1 MNKYEKEVMKYSLE
15 REKEVISEL
24 KEIYRGALDEIG
36 DKIRA
41 MMSDELT
48 RSKIYRIEYQRALK
62 GQISAILDVLNSNQ
76 YDSIQ
81 EYLKSCYEDGFIGT
95 LYSLNGYGLPLIFP
109 IEQEQVVNALMTDSK
124 ISEGMYKKLGH
135 NVSELKKSISQEI
148 SRGLSTSMSYFDIA
162 RNLQSRSNAT
172 INQSMNIVQTEGH
185 RIQSVAALASGKK
198 AAAKGASLIKT
209 WDSTLDKKTRPSHR
223 KLDGQVRELDE
234 DFEVDGMKADSPG
247 HFGKPSEDCR
257 CRCIV
262 LIKPRWN
269 VDGRFTKR
277 DNETKELLEFK
288 NVKNYDEFKKKY
300 WDLVD
305 NSAGINYNNIRG
317 EEVALE
323 NQRYGRNKK
332 TLVNKTYIE
341 SGEYKRKFD
350 NATDDPLVNKALYDC
365 AKTALK
371 HRSGT
376 VYEDMYWIDST
387 SGKIV
392 TDEITGKFERRVKYS
407 SKTKNIVS
415 AYEKGKLI
423 AIHTHPS
430 SMPPS
435 AGDFNAC
442 YRHGYKCGF
451 IACHDGKIFCYTAT
465 EEINVKLYN
474 LYIENYVKKHIS
486 EFEAQILALND
497 LKRNCNIDFWEVN

>member
-1 MNKYEKEVMKYSLE
+1 MNKYEKEIMKYSLE

-24 KEIYRGALDEIG
+24 KEIYRRALDEIG

-48 RSKIYRIEYQRALK
+48 QSKIYRIEYQRALK

-162 RNLQSRSNAT
+162 RNLQSRSNVT

-257 CRCIV
+257 CRCAV
-262 LIKPRWN
+262 LIKPRWV
-269 VDGRFTKR
+269 VDGGFTKR

-300 WDLVD
+300 WGLVD
-305 NSAGINYNNIRG
+305 KSGGSGIIKSEIEKGNIKLEINHEKQAKHIKGEPEYKEGKSYLTISEKEAQEIINQKSGAGIVVLDKNGKWKNKELINCDSQIGIDVDSNTG
-317 EEVALE
+317 EETSTDKGTIHYSKAGTHLVP
-323 NQRYGRNKK
+323 RN
-332 TLVNKTYIE
+332 E
-341 SGEYKRKFD
+341 E
-350 NATDDPLVNKALYDC
+350 
-365 AKTALK
+365 K
-371 HRSGT
+371 H
-376 VYEDMYWIDST
+376 D
-387 SGKIV
+387 
-392 TDEITGKFERRVKYS
+392 
-407 SKTKNIVS
+407 
-415 AYEKGKLI
+415 
-423 AIHTHPS
+423 
-430 SMPPS
+430 
-435 AGDFNAC
+435 
-442 YRHGYKCGF
+442 
-451 IACHDGKIFCYTAT
+451 
-465 EEINVKLYN
+465 
-474 LYIENYVKKHIS
+474 
-486 EFEAQILALND
+486 
-497 LKRNCNIDFWEVN
+497 

>member
-1 MNKYEKEVMKYSLE
+1 MNKYEKEIMKYSLE

-24 KEIYRGALDEIG
+24 KEIYRRALDEIG

-48 RSKIYRIEYQRALK
+48 QSKIYRIEYQRALK

-162 RNLQSRSNAT
+162 RNLQSRSNVT

-209 WDSTLDKKTRPSHR
+209 WDSTLEKKTRPSHR

-257 CRCIV
+257 CRCAV
-262 LIKPRWN
+262 LIKPRWV
-269 VDGRFTKR
+269 VDGGFTKR

-300 WDLVD
+300 WGLVD
-305 NSAGINYNNIRG
+305 KSGGSGIIKSEIEKGNIKLEINHEKQAKHIKGEPEYKEGKSYLTISEKEAQEIINQKSGAGIVVLDKNGKWKNKELINCDSQIGIDVDSNTG
-317 EEVALE
+317 EE
-323 NQRYGRNKK
+323 
-332 TLVNKTYIE
+332 T
-341 SGEYKRKFD
+341 S
-350 NATDDPLVNKALYDC
+350 TDK
-365 AKTALK
+365 
-371 HRSGT
+371 GT
-376 VYEDMYWIDST
+376 IHY
-387 SGKIV
+387 
-392 TDEITGKFERRVKYS
+392 
-407 SKTKNIVS
+407 SKTGTHLVPRKE
-415 AYEKGKLI
+415 EK
-423 AIHTHPS
+423 
-430 SMPPS
+430 
-435 AGDFNAC
+435 
-442 YRHGYKCGF
+442 
-451 IACHDGKIFCYTAT
+451 HD
-465 EEINVKLYN
+465 
-474 LYIENYVKKHIS
+474 
-486 EFEAQILALND
+486 
-497 LKRNCNIDFWEVN
+497 

>member
-1 MNKYEKEVMKYSLE
+1 MNKYEKEIMKYSLE

-24 KEIYRGALDEIG
+24 KEIYRRALDEIG

-48 RSKIYRIEYQRALK
+48 QSKIYRIEYQRALK

-162 RNLQSRSNAT
+162 RNLQSRSNVT

-223 KLDGQVRELDE
+223 KLDGQVREVDE

-257 CRCIV
+257 CRCAV
-262 LIKPRWN
+262 LLKPRWV
-269 VDGRFTKR
+269 VDGGFTKR

-300 WDLVD
+300 WGLVD
-305 NSAGINYNNIRG
+305 KSGGSGIIKSEIEKGNIKLEINHEKQAKHIKGEPEYKEGKSYLTISEKEAQEIINQKSGAGIVVLDKNGKWKNKELINCDSQIGIDVDSNTG
-317 EEVALE
+317 EE
-323 NQRYGRNKK
+323 
-332 TLVNKTYIE
+332 T
-341 SGEYKRKFD
+341 S
-350 NATDDPLVNKALYDC
+350 TDK
-365 AKTALK
+365 
-371 HRSGT
+371 GT
-376 VYEDMYWIDST
+376 IHY
-387 SGKIV
+387 
-392 TDEITGKFERRVKYS
+392 
-407 SKTKNIVS
+407 SKTGTHLVPRKE
-415 AYEKGKLI
+415 EK
-423 AIHTHPS
+423 
-430 SMPPS
+430 
-435 AGDFNAC
+435 
-442 YRHGYKCGF
+442 
-451 IACHDGKIFCYTAT
+451 HD
-465 EEINVKLYN
+465 
-474 LYIENYVKKHIS
+474 
-486 EFEAQILALND
+486 
-497 LKRNCNIDFWEVN
+497 

>member
-1 MNKYEKEVMKYSLE
+1 MNKYEKEVMKYFLE

-24 KEIYRGALDEIG
+24 KEIYRRALDEIG

-48 RSKIYRIEYQRALK
+48 QSKIYRIEYQRALK

-81 EYLKSCYEDGFIGT
+81 EYLKSCYVDGFIGT

-162 RNLQSRSNAT
+162 RNLQSRSNVT

-262 LIKPRWN
+262 LIKPRWD
-269 VDGRFTKR
+269 VDGGFTKR

-305 NSAGINYNNIRG
+305 KSGGSGIIRAEIKKGNIKLEINHEKQARHIKGEPEYKDGKSYLTISEKEAQEIINQKSGTGIVVLDKNGKWKNKELINCDSQIGIDVDSNTG
-317 EEVALE
+317 EE
-323 NQRYGRNKK
+323 
-332 TLVNKTYIE
+332 T
-341 SGEYKRKFD
+341 S
-350 NATDDPLVNKALYDC
+350 TDK
-365 AKTALK
+365 
-371 HRSGT
+371 GT
-376 VYEDMYWIDST
+376 IHY
-387 SGKIV
+387 
-392 TDEITGKFERRVKYS
+392 
-407 SKTKNIVS
+407 SKTGTHLVPRKE
-415 AYEKGKLI
+415 EK
-423 AIHTHPS
+423 
-430 SMPPS
+430 
-435 AGDFNAC
+435 
-442 YRHGYKCGF
+442 
-451 IACHDGKIFCYTAT
+451 HD
-465 EEINVKLYN
+465 
-474 LYIENYVKKHIS
+474 
-486 EFEAQILALND
+486 
-497 LKRNCNIDFWEVN
+497 

>member
-1 MNKYEKEVMKYSLE
+1 MNKYEKEIMKYFLE

-24 KEIYRGALDEIG
+24 KEIYRRALDEIG

-48 RSKIYRIEYQRALK
+48 QSKIYRIEYQRALK

-162 RNLQSRSNAT
+162 RNLQSRSNVT

-257 CRCIV
+257 CRCAV
-262 LIKPRWN
+262 LIKPRWV
-269 VDGRFTKR
+269 VDGGFTKR

-300 WDLVD
+300 WGLVD
-305 NSAGINYNNIRG
+305 KSGGSGIIKSEIEKGNIKLEINHEKQAKHIKGEPEYKEGKSYLTISEKEAQEIINQKSGAGIVVLDKNGKWKNKELINCDSQIGIDVDSNTG
-317 EEVALE
+317 EE
-323 NQRYGRNKK
+323 
-332 TLVNKTYIE
+332 T
-341 SGEYKRKFD
+341 S
-350 NATDDPLVNKALYDC
+350 TDK
-365 AKTALK
+365 
-371 HRSGT
+371 GT
-376 VYEDMYWIDST
+376 IHY
-387 SGKIV
+387 
-392 TDEITGKFERRVKYS
+392 
-407 SKTKNIVS
+407 SKTGTHLVPRKE
-415 AYEKGKLI
+415 EK
-423 AIHTHPS
+423 
-430 SMPPS
+430 
-435 AGDFNAC
+435 
-442 YRHGYKCGF
+442 
-451 IACHDGKIFCYTAT
+451 HD
-465 EEINVKLYN
+465 
-474 LYIENYVKKHIS
+474 
-486 EFEAQILALND
+486 
-497 LKRNCNIDFWEVN
+497 

>member
-24 KEIYRGALDEIG
+24 KEIYRRALDEIG

-48 RSKIYRIEYQRALK
+48 QSKIYRIEYQRALK

-109 IEQEQVVNALMTDSK
+109 IEQEQVVNALTTDSK

-262 LIKPRWN
+262 LIKPRRN
-269 VDGRFTKR
+269 VDGGFTKR

-305 NSAGINYNNIRG
+305 KSGGSGIIKSEIEKGNIKLEINHEKQAKHIKGEPEYKECKSYLTISEKEAQEIINQKSGTGIVVLDKNGKWKNKELINCDSQIGIDVDSNTG
-317 EEVALE
+317 EE
-323 NQRYGRNKK
+323 
-332 TLVNKTYIE
+332 T
-341 SGEYKRKFD
+341 S
-350 NATDDPLVNKALYDC
+350 TDK
-365 AKTALK
+365 
-371 HRSGT
+371 GT
-376 VYEDMYWIDST
+376 IHY
-387 SGKIV
+387 
-392 TDEITGKFERRVKYS
+392 
-407 SKTKNIVS
+407 SKTGTHLVPRKE
-415 AYEKGKLI
+415 EK
-423 AIHTHPS
+423 
-430 SMPPS
+430 
-435 AGDFNAC
+435 
-442 YRHGYKCGF
+442 
-451 IACHDGKIFCYTAT
+451 HD
-465 EEINVKLYN
+465 
-474 LYIENYVKKHIS
+474 
-486 EFEAQILALND
+486 
-497 LKRNCNIDFWEVN
+497 

>member
-1 MNKYEKEVMKYSLE
+1 MNKYEKEIMKYTLE

-24 KEIYRGALDEIG
+24 KEIYRRALDEIG

-48 RSKIYRIEYQRALK
+48 QSKIYRIEYQRALK

-162 RNLQSRSNAT
+162 RNLQSRSNVT

-257 CRCIV
+257 CRCAV
-262 LIKPRWN
+262 LIKPRWV
-269 VDGRFTKR
+269 VDGGFTKR

-300 WDLVD
+300 WGLVD
-305 NSAGINYNNIRG
+305 KSGGSGIIKSEIEKGNIKLEINHEKQAKHIKGEPEYKEGKSYLTISEKEAQEIINQKSGAGIVVLDKNGKWKNKELINCDSQIGIDVDSNTG
-317 EEVALE
+317 EE
-323 NQRYGRNKK
+323 
-332 TLVNKTYIE
+332 T
-341 SGEYKRKFD
+341 S
-350 NATDDPLVNKALYDC
+350 TDK
-365 AKTALK
+365 
-371 HRSGT
+371 GT
-376 VYEDMYWIDST
+376 IHY
-387 SGKIV
+387 
-392 TDEITGKFERRVKYS
+392 
-407 SKTKNIVS
+407 SKTGTHLVPRKE
-415 AYEKGKLI
+415 EK
-423 AIHTHPS
+423 
-430 SMPPS
+430 
-435 AGDFNAC
+435 
-442 YRHGYKCGF
+442 
-451 IACHDGKIFCYTAT
+451 HD
-465 EEINVKLYN
+465 
-474 LYIENYVKKHIS
+474 
-486 EFEAQILALND
+486 
-497 LKRNCNIDFWEVN
+497 

>member
-1 MNKYEKEVMKYSLE
+1 MNRYEKEVMKYSLE

-24 KEIYRGALDEIG
+24 KEIYRRALDEIG

-48 RSKIYRIEYQRALK
+48 QSKIYRIEYQRALK

-162 RNLQSRSNAT
+162 RNLQSRSNVT

-257 CRCIV
+257 CRCAV
-262 LIKPRWN
+262 LIKPRWV
-269 VDGRFTKR
+269 VDGGFTKR

-300 WDLVD
+300 WGLVD
-305 NSAGINYNNIRG
+305 KSGGSGIIKSEIEKGNIKLEINHEKQAKHIKGEPEYKEGKSYLTISEKEAQEIINQKSGAGIVVLDKNGKWKNKELINCDSQIGIDVDSNTG
-317 EEVALE
+317 EE
-323 NQRYGRNKK
+323 
-332 TLVNKTYIE
+332 T
-341 SGEYKRKFD
+341 S
-350 NATDDPLVNKALYDC
+350 TDK
-365 AKTALK
+365 
-371 HRSGT
+371 GT
-376 VYEDMYWIDST
+376 IHY
-387 SGKIV
+387 
-392 TDEITGKFERRVKYS
+392 
-407 SKTKNIVS
+407 SKTGTHLVPRKE
-415 AYEKGKLI
+415 EK
-423 AIHTHPS
+423 
-430 SMPPS
+430 
-435 AGDFNAC
+435 
-442 YRHGYKCGF
+442 
-451 IACHDGKIFCYTAT
+451 HD
-465 EEINVKLYN
+465 
-474 LYIENYVKKHIS
+474 
-486 EFEAQILALND
+486 
-497 LKRNCNIDFWEVN
+497 

>member
-24 KEIYRGALDEIG
+24 KEIYRRALDEIG

-48 RSKIYRIEYQRALK
+48 QSKIYRIEYQRALK

-124 ISEGMYKKLGH
+124 ISEGMYKRLGH

-269 VDGRFTKR
+269 VDGGFTKR

-305 NSAGINYNNIRG
+305 KSGGSGIIKADNKLIISTQFFAEKDIANQESNSLKRALRNYQKRIDEHKLKISNPEKYVDDWENYN
-317 EEVALE
+317 
-323 NQRYGRNKK
+323 
-332 TLVNKTYIE
+332 
-341 SGEYKRKFD
+341 
-350 NATDDPLVNKALYDC
+350 
-365 AKTALK
+365 
-371 HRSGT
+371 
-376 VYEDMYWIDST
+376 
-387 SGKIV
+387 
-392 TDEITGKFERRVKYS
+392 ERRKQ
-407 SKTKNIVS
+407 
-415 AYEKGKLI
+415 GLI
-423 AIHTHPS
+423 KHWQ
-430 SMPPS
+430 
-435 AGDFNAC
+435 
-442 YRHGYKCGF
+442 K
-451 IACHDGKIFCYTAT
+451 
-465 EEINVKLYN
+465 EINNFEKSIQNRVDEL
-474 LYIENYVKKHIS
+474 KKRGDYD
-486 EFEAQILALND
+486 E
-497 LKRNCNIDFWEVN
+497 

>member
-1 MNKYEKEVMKYSLE
+1 MSLPNQ
-15 REKEVISEL
+15 
-24 KEIYRGALDEIG
+24 
-36 DKIRA
+36 
-41 MMSDELT
+41 
-48 RSKIYRIEYQRALK
+48 KIYRIEYQRALK

-162 RNLQSRSNAT
+162 RNLQSRSNVT

-257 CRCIV
+257 CRCAV
-262 LIKPRWN
+262 LIKPRWV
-269 VDGRFTKR
+269 VDGGFTKR

-300 WDLVD
+300 WGLVD
-305 NSAGINYNNIRG
+305 KSGGSGIIKSEIEKGNIKLEINHEKQAKHIKGEPEYKEGKSYLTISEKEAQEIINQKSGAGIVVLDKNGKWKNKELINCDSQIGIDVDSNTG
-317 EEVALE
+317 EE
-323 NQRYGRNKK
+323 
-332 TLVNKTYIE
+332 T
-341 SGEYKRKFD
+341 S
-350 NATDDPLVNKALYDC
+350 TDK
-365 AKTALK
+365 
-371 HRSGT
+371 GT
-376 VYEDMYWIDST
+376 IHY
-387 SGKIV
+387 
-392 TDEITGKFERRVKYS
+392 
-407 SKTKNIVS
+407 SKTGTHLVPRKE
-415 AYEKGKLI
+415 EK
-423 AIHTHPS
+423 
-430 SMPPS
+430 
-435 AGDFNAC
+435 
-442 YRHGYKCGF
+442 
-451 IACHDGKIFCYTAT
+451 HD
-465 EEINVKLYN
+465 
-474 LYIENYVKKHIS
+474 
-486 EFEAQILALND
+486 
-497 LKRNCNIDFWEVN
+497 

>member
-1 MNKYEKEVMKYSLE
+1 MNKYEKEIMKYSLE

-24 KEIYRGALDEIG
+24 KEIYRRALDEIG

-48 RSKIYRIEYQRALK
+48 QSKIYRIEYQRALK

-162 RNLQSRSNAT
+162 RNLQSRSNVT

-257 CRCIV
+257 CRCAV
-262 LIKPRWN
+262 LIKPRWV
-269 VDGRFTKR
+269 VDGGFTKR

-300 WDLVD
+300 WGLVD
-305 NSAGINYNNIRG
+305 KSGGSGIIKSEIEKGNIKLEINHEKQAKHIKGEPEYKEGKSYLTISEKEAEEIINQKSGAGIVVLDKNGKWKNKELINCDSQIGIDVDSNTG
-317 EEVALE
+317 EE
-323 NQRYGRNKK
+323 
-332 TLVNKTYIE
+332 T
-341 SGEYKRKFD
+341 S
-350 NATDDPLVNKALYDC
+350 TDK
-365 AKTALK
+365 
-371 HRSGT
+371 GT
-376 VYEDMYWIDST
+376 IHY
-387 SGKIV
+387 
-392 TDEITGKFERRVKYS
+392 
-407 SKTKNIVS
+407 SKTGTHLVPRKE
-415 AYEKGKLI
+415 EK
-423 AIHTHPS
+423 
-430 SMPPS
+430 
-435 AGDFNAC
+435 
-442 YRHGYKCGF
+442 
-451 IACHDGKIFCYTAT
+451 HD
-465 EEINVKLYN
+465 
-474 LYIENYVKKHIS
+474 
-486 EFEAQILALND
+486 
-497 LKRNCNIDFWEVN
+497 

>member
-1 MNKYEKEVMKYSLE
+1 MNKYEKEVMKYSLK

-24 KEIYRGALDEIG
+24 KKIYSKSLDEIG
-36 DKIRA
+36 ERIRVL
-41 MMSDELT
+41 MSDELT
-48 RSKIYRIEYQRALK
+48 QSKIYRIEYQRALK

-148 SRGLSTSMSYFDIA
+148 SRGLSTSMSYSDIA
-162 RNLQSRSNAT
+162 RNLQNRSNVT

-269 VDGRFTKR
+269 VDGGFTKR

-332 TLVNKTYIE
+332 
-341 SGEYKRKFD
+341 
-350 NATDDPLVNKALYDC
+350 PL
-365 AKTALK
+365 
-371 HRSGT
+371 
-376 VYEDMYWIDST
+376 
-387 SGKIV
+387 
-392 TDEITGKFERRVKYS
+392 
-407 SKTKNIVS
+407 
-415 AYEKGKLI
+415 
-423 AIHTHPS
+423 
-430 SMPPS
+430 
-435 AGDFNAC
+435 
-442 YRHGYKCGF
+442 
-451 IACHDGKIFCYTAT
+451 
-465 EEINVKLYN
+465 
-474 LYIENYVKKHIS
+474 
-486 EFEAQILALND
+486 
-497 LKRNCNIDFWEVN
+497 

>member
-1 MNKYEKEVMKYSLE
+1 MNKYEKEIMKYSLE
-15 REKEVISEL
+15 WEKEVISEL
-24 KEIYRGALDEIG
+24 KEIYRRALDEIG

-48 RSKIYRIEYQRALK
+48 QSKIYRIEYQRALK

-162 RNLQSRSNAT
+162 RNLQSRSNVT

-257 CRCIV
+257 CRCAV
-262 LIKPRWN
+262 LIKPRWV
-269 VDGRFTKR
+269 VDGGFTKR

-300 WDLVD
+300 WGLVD
-305 NSAGINYNNIRG
+305 KSGGSGIIKSEIEKGNIKLEINHEKQAKHIKGEPEYKEGKSYLTISEKEAQEIINQKSGAGIVVLDKNGKWKNKELINCDSQIGIDVDSNTG
-317 EEVALE
+317 EE
-323 NQRYGRNKK
+323 
-332 TLVNKTYIE
+332 T
-341 SGEYKRKFD
+341 S
-350 NATDDPLVNKALYDC
+350 TDK
-365 AKTALK
+365 
-371 HRSGT
+371 GT
-376 VYEDMYWIDST
+376 IHY
-387 SGKIV
+387 
-392 TDEITGKFERRVKYS
+392 
-407 SKTKNIVS
+407 SKTGTHLVPRKE
-415 AYEKGKLI
+415 EK
-423 AIHTHPS
+423 
-430 SMPPS
+430 
-435 AGDFNAC
+435 
-442 YRHGYKCGF
+442 
-451 IACHDGKIFCYTAT
+451 HD
-465 EEINVKLYN
+465 
-474 LYIENYVKKHIS
+474 
-486 EFEAQILALND
+486 
-497 LKRNCNIDFWEVN
+497 

>member
-1 MNKYEKEVMKYSLE
+1 MNKYEKENMKYSLE

-24 KEIYRGALDEIG
+24 KEIYRRALDEIG

-48 RSKIYRIEYQRALK
+48 QSKIYRIEYQRALK

-162 RNLQSRSNAT
+162 RNLQSRSNVT

-257 CRCIV
+257 CRCAV
-262 LIKPRWN
+262 LIKPRWV
-269 VDGRFTKR
+269 VDGGFTKR

-300 WDLVD
+300 WGLVD
-305 NSAGINYNNIRG
+305 KSGGSGIIKSEIEKGNIKLEINHEKQAKHIKGEPEYKEGKSYLTISEKEAQEIINQKSGAGIVVLDKNGKWKNKELINCDSQIGIDVDSNTG
-317 EEVALE
+317 EE
-323 NQRYGRNKK
+323 
-332 TLVNKTYIE
+332 T
-341 SGEYKRKFD
+341 S
-350 NATDDPLVNKALYDC
+350 TDK
-365 AKTALK
+365 
-371 HRSGT
+371 GT
-376 VYEDMYWIDST
+376 IHY
-387 SGKIV
+387 
-392 TDEITGKFERRVKYS
+392 
-407 SKTKNIVS
+407 SKTGTHLVPRKE
-415 AYEKGKLI
+415 EK
-423 AIHTHPS
+423 
-430 SMPPS
+430 
-435 AGDFNAC
+435 
-442 YRHGYKCGF
+442 
-451 IACHDGKIFCYTAT
+451 HD
-465 EEINVKLYN
+465 
-474 LYIENYVKKHIS
+474 
-486 EFEAQILALND
+486 
-497 LKRNCNIDFWEVN
+497 

>member
-1 MNKYEKEVMKYSLE
+1 MNKYEKEIMKYSLE

-24 KEIYRGALDEIG
+24 KEIYRRALDEIG

-48 RSKIYRIEYQRALK
+48 QSKIYRIEYQRALK

-162 RNLQSRSNAT
+162 RNLQSRSNVT

-223 KLDGQVRELDE
+223 KLDE

-257 CRCIV
+257 CRCAV
-262 LIKPRWN
+262 LIKPRWV
-269 VDGRFTKR
+269 VDGGFTKR

-300 WDLVD
+300 WGLVD
-305 NSAGINYNNIRG
+305 KSGGSGIIKSEIEKGNIKLEINHEKQAKHIKGEPEYKEGKSYLTISEKEAQEIINQKSGAGIVVLDKNGKWKNKELINCDSQIGIDVDSNTG
-317 EEVALE
+317 EE
-323 NQRYGRNKK
+323 
-332 TLVNKTYIE
+332 T
-341 SGEYKRKFD
+341 S
-350 NATDDPLVNKALYDC
+350 TDK
-365 AKTALK
+365 
-371 HRSGT
+371 GT
-376 VYEDMYWIDST
+376 IHY
-387 SGKIV
+387 
-392 TDEITGKFERRVKYS
+392 
-407 SKTKNIVS
+407 SKTGTHLVPRKE
-415 AYEKGKLI
+415 EK
-423 AIHTHPS
+423 
-430 SMPPS
+430 
-435 AGDFNAC
+435 
-442 YRHGYKCGF
+442 
-451 IACHDGKIFCYTAT
+451 HD
-465 EEINVKLYN
+465 
-474 LYIENYVKKHIS
+474 
-486 EFEAQILALND
+486 
-497 LKRNCNIDFWEVN
+497 

>member
-1 MNKYEKEVMKYSLE
+1 MNKYEKEIMKYSLE

-24 KEIYRGALDEIG
+24 KEIYRRALDEIG

-48 RSKIYRIEYQRALK
+48 QSKIYRIEYQRALK

-162 RNLQSRSNAT
+162 RNLQSRSNVT

-257 CRCIV
+257 CRCAV
-262 LIKPRWN
+262 LIKPRWV
-269 VDGRFTKR
+269 VDGGFTKR

-288 NVKNYDEFKKKY
+288 NVKNYDEFKKKN
-300 WDLVD
+300 WGLVD
-305 NSAGINYNNIRG
+305 KSGGSGIIKSEIEKGNIKLEINHEKQAKHIKGEPEYKEGKSYLTISEKEAQEIINQKSGAGIVVLDKNGKWKNKELINCDSQIGIDVDSNTG
-317 EEVALE
+317 EE
-323 NQRYGRNKK
+323 
-332 TLVNKTYIE
+332 T
-341 SGEYKRKFD
+341 S
-350 NATDDPLVNKALYDC
+350 TDK
-365 AKTALK
+365 
-371 HRSGT
+371 GT
-376 VYEDMYWIDST
+376 IHY
-387 SGKIV
+387 
-392 TDEITGKFERRVKYS
+392 
-407 SKTKNIVS
+407 SKTGTHLVPRKE
-415 AYEKGKLI
+415 EK
-423 AIHTHPS
+423 
-430 SMPPS
+430 
-435 AGDFNAC
+435 
-442 YRHGYKCGF
+442 
-451 IACHDGKIFCYTAT
+451 HD
-465 EEINVKLYN
+465 
-474 LYIENYVKKHIS
+474 
-486 EFEAQILALND
+486 
-497 LKRNCNIDFWEVN
+497 

>member
-1 MNKYEKEVMKYSLE
+1 MNKYEKEIMKYSLE

-24 KEIYRGALDEIG
+24 KEIYRRALDEIG

-48 RSKIYRIEYQRALK
+48 QSKIYRIEYQRALK

-162 RNLQSRSNAT
+162 RNLQSRSNVT

-257 CRCIV
+257 CRCAV
-262 LIKPRWN
+262 LIKPRWV
-269 VDGRFTKR
+269 VDGGFTKR

-300 WDLVD
+300 WGLVD
-305 NSAGINYNNIRG
+305 KSGGSGIIKSEIEKGNIKLEINHEKQAKHIKGEPEYKEGKSYLTISEKEAQEIINQKSGAGIVVLDKNG
-317 EEVALE
+317 KWK
-323 NQRYGRNKK
+323 NKE
-332 TLVNKTYIE
+332 LINCDSQIGIDVDSN
-341 SGEYKRKFD
+341 SGED
-350 NATDDPLVNKALYDC
+350 TSTDK
-365 AKTALK
+365 
-371 HRSGT
+371 GT
-376 VYEDMYWIDST
+376 IHY
-387 SGKIV
+387 
-392 TDEITGKFERRVKYS
+392 
-407 SKTKNIVS
+407 SKTGTHLVPRKE
-415 AYEKGKLI
+415 EK
-423 AIHTHPS
+423 
-430 SMPPS
+430 
-435 AGDFNAC
+435 
-442 YRHGYKCGF
+442 
-451 IACHDGKIFCYTAT
+451 HD
-465 EEINVKLYN
+465 
-474 LYIENYVKKHIS
+474 
-486 EFEAQILALND
+486 
-497 LKRNCNIDFWEVN
+497 

>member
-1 MNKYEKEVMKYSLE
+1 MNKYEKEIMKYSLE

-24 KEIYRGALDEIG
+24 KEIYRRALDEIG

-48 RSKIYRIEYQRALK
+48 QSKIYRIEYQRALK

-162 RNLQSRSNAT
+162 RNLQSRSNVT

-257 CRCIV
+257 CRCAV
-262 LIKPRWN
+262 LIKPRWV
-269 VDGRFTKR
+269 VDGGFTKR

-300 WDLVD
+300 WGLVD
-305 NSAGINYNNIRG
+305 KSGGSGIIKSEIEKGNIKTEINHEKQAKHLKGEPEYKEGKSYLTISEKEAQEIINQKSGAGIVVLDKNGKWKNKELINCDSQIGIDVDSNTG
-317 EEVALE
+317 EE
-323 NQRYGRNKK
+323 
-332 TLVNKTYIE
+332 T
-341 SGEYKRKFD
+341 S
-350 NATDDPLVNKALYDC
+350 TDK
-365 AKTALK
+365 
-371 HRSGT
+371 GT
-376 VYEDMYWIDST
+376 IHY
-387 SGKIV
+387 
-392 TDEITGKFERRVKYS
+392 
-407 SKTKNIVS
+407 SKTGTHLVPRKE
-415 AYEKGKLI
+415 EK
-423 AIHTHPS
+423 
-430 SMPPS
+430 
-435 AGDFNAC
+435 
-442 YRHGYKCGF
+442 
-451 IACHDGKIFCYTAT
+451 HD
-465 EEINVKLYN
+465 
-474 LYIENYVKKHIS
+474 
-486 EFEAQILALND
+486 
-497 LKRNCNIDFWEVN
+497 

>member
-24 KEIYRGALDEIG
+24 KEIYRRALDEIG

-48 RSKIYRIEYQRALK
+48 QSKIYRIEYQRALK

-124 ISEGMYKKLGH
+124 ITEGMYKRLGH

-162 RNLQSRSNAT
+162 RNLQSRSNVT

-269 VDGRFTKR
+269 VDGGFTKR

-305 NSAGINYNNIRG
+305 KSGGSGIIKADNKLIISTQFFAEKDIANQESNSLKRALRNYQKRIDEHKLKISNPEKYVDDWENYN
-317 EEVALE
+317 
-323 NQRYGRNKK
+323 
-332 TLVNKTYIE
+332 
-341 SGEYKRKFD
+341 
-350 NATDDPLVNKALYDC
+350 
-365 AKTALK
+365 
-371 HRSGT
+371 
-376 VYEDMYWIDST
+376 
-387 SGKIV
+387 
-392 TDEITGKFERRVKYS
+392 ERRKQ
-407 SKTKNIVS
+407 
-415 AYEKGKLI
+415 GLI
-423 AIHTHPS
+423 KHWQ
-430 SMPPS
+430 
-435 AGDFNAC
+435 
-442 YRHGYKCGF
+442 K
-451 IACHDGKIFCYTAT
+451 
-465 EEINVKLYN
+465 EINNFEKSIQNRVDEL
-474 LYIENYVKKHIS
+474 KKRGDYD
-486 EFEAQILALND
+486 E
-497 LKRNCNIDFWEVN
+497 

>member
-305 NSAGINYNNIRG
+305 KSGGSGIIKADNKLIISTQFFAEKDIANQESNSLKRALRNYQKRIDEHKLKISNPEKYVDDWENYN
-317 EEVALE
+317 
-323 NQRYGRNKK
+323 
-332 TLVNKTYIE
+332 
-341 SGEYKRKFD
+341 
-350 NATDDPLVNKALYDC
+350 
-365 AKTALK
+365 
-371 HRSGT
+371 
-376 VYEDMYWIDST
+376 
-387 SGKIV
+387 
-392 TDEITGKFERRVKYS
+392 ERRKQ
-407 SKTKNIVS
+407 
-415 AYEKGKLI
+415 GLI
-423 AIHTHPS
+423 KHWQ
-430 SMPPS
+430 
-435 AGDFNAC
+435 
-442 YRHGYKCGF
+442 K
-451 IACHDGKIFCYTAT
+451 
-465 EEINVKLYN
+465 EINNFEKSIQNRVDEL
-474 LYIENYVKKHIS
+474 KKRG
-486 EFEAQILALND
+486 D
-497 LKRNCNIDFWEVN
+497 YD

>member
-1 MNKYEKEVMKYSLE
+1 MNKYEKEIMKYSLE

-24 KEIYRGALDEIG
+24 MEIYRRALDEIG

-48 RSKIYRIEYQRALK
+48 QSKIYRIEYQRALK

-162 RNLQSRSNAT
+162 RNLQSRSNVT

-257 CRCIV
+257 CRCAV
-262 LIKPRWN
+262 LIKPRWV
-269 VDGRFTKR
+269 VDGGFTKR

-300 WDLVD
+300 WGLVD
-305 NSAGINYNNIRG
+305 KSGGSGIIKSEIEKGNIKLEINHEKQAKHIKGEPEYKEGKSYLTISEKEAQEIINQKSGAGIVVLDKNGKWKNKELINCDSQLGIDVDSNTG
-317 EEVALE
+317 EE
-323 NQRYGRNKK
+323 
-332 TLVNKTYIE
+332 T
-341 SGEYKRKFD
+341 S
-350 NATDDPLVNKALYDC
+350 TDK
-365 AKTALK
+365 
-371 HRSGT
+371 GT
-376 VYEDMYWIDST
+376 IHY
-387 SGKIV
+387 
-392 TDEITGKFERRVKYS
+392 
-407 SKTKNIVS
+407 SKTGTHLVPRKE
-415 AYEKGKLI
+415 EK
-423 AIHTHPS
+423 
-430 SMPPS
+430 
-435 AGDFNAC
+435 
-442 YRHGYKCGF
+442 
-451 IACHDGKIFCYTAT
+451 HD
-465 EEINVKLYN
+465 
-474 LYIENYVKKHIS
+474 
-486 EFEAQILALND
+486 
-497 LKRNCNIDFWEVN
+497 

>member
-1 MNKYEKEVMKYSLE
+1 MNKYEKEIMKYSLE

-24 KEIYRGALDEIG
+24 KEIYRRALDEIG

-48 RSKIYRIEYQRALK
+48 QSKIYRIEYQRALK

-76 YDSIQ
+76 YDSKQ

-109 IEQEQVVNALMTDSK
+109 IEQEQVVNALMTDSN

-148 SRGLSTSMSYFDIA
+148 SRGLSTSMSYFDNA
-162 RNLQSRSNAT
+162 RNLQSRSNVT

-257 CRCIV
+257 CRCAV
-262 LIKPRWN
+262 LIKPRGG
-269 VDGRFTKR
+269 VDGGFTKR

-300 WDLVD
+300 WGLVD
-305 NSAGINYNNIRG
+305 KSGGSGIIKSEIEKGNIKLEINHEKQAKHIKGEPEYKEGKSYLTISEKEAQEIINQKSGAGIVVLDKNGKWKNKELINCDSQIGIDVDSNTG
-317 EEVALE
+317 EE
-323 NQRYGRNKK
+323 
-332 TLVNKTYIE
+332 T
-341 SGEYKRKFD
+341 S
-350 NATDDPLVNKALYDC
+350 TDK
-365 AKTALK
+365 
-371 HRSGT
+371 GT
-376 VYEDMYWIDST
+376 IHY
-387 SGKIV
+387 
-392 TDEITGKFERRVKYS
+392 
-407 SKTKNIVS
+407 SKTGTHLVPRKE
-415 AYEKGKLI
+415 EK
-423 AIHTHPS
+423 
-430 SMPPS
+430 
-435 AGDFNAC
+435 
-442 YRHGYKCGF
+442 
-451 IACHDGKIFCYTAT
+451 HD
-465 EEINVKLYN
+465 
-474 LYIENYVKKHIS
+474 
-486 EFEAQILALND
+486 
-497 LKRNCNIDFWEVN
+497 

>member
-269 VDGRFTKR
+269 VDSGFTKR

-305 NSAGINYNNIRG
+305 KSGGSGIIKADNKLIISTQFFAEKDIANQESNSLKRALRNYQKRIDEHKLKISNPEKYVDDWENYN
-317 EEVALE
+317 
-323 NQRYGRNKK
+323 
-332 TLVNKTYIE
+332 
-341 SGEYKRKFD
+341 
-350 NATDDPLVNKALYDC
+350 
-365 AKTALK
+365 
-371 HRSGT
+371 
-376 VYEDMYWIDST
+376 
-387 SGKIV
+387 
-392 TDEITGKFERRVKYS
+392 ERRKQ
-407 SKTKNIVS
+407 
-415 AYEKGKLI
+415 GLI
-423 AIHTHPS
+423 KHWQ
-430 SMPPS
+430 
-435 AGDFNAC
+435 
-442 YRHGYKCGF
+442 K
-451 IACHDGKIFCYTAT
+451 
-465 EEINVKLYN
+465 EINNFEKSIQNRVDEL
-474 LYIENYVKKHIS
+474 KKRGDYD
-486 EFEAQILALND
+486 E
-497 LKRNCNIDFWEVN
+497 

>member
-1 MNKYEKEVMKYSLE
+1 MNKYEKEIMKYSLE

-24 KEIYRGALDEIG
+24 KEIYRRALDEIG

-48 RSKIYRIEYQRALK
+48 QSKIYRIEYQRALK

-162 RNLQSRSNAT
+162 RNLQSRSNVT

-257 CRCIV
+257 CRCAV
-262 LIKPRWN
+262 LIKPRWV
-269 VDGRFTKR
+269 VDGGFTKR

-300 WDLVD
+300 WGLVD
-305 NSAGINYNNIRG
+305 KSGGSGIIKSEIEKGNIKLEINHEKQAKHIKGEPEYKEGKSYLTISEKEAQEIINQKSGAGIVVLDKNGKWKNKELINCNSQIGIDVDSNTG
-317 EEVALE
+317 EE
-323 NQRYGRNKK
+323 
-332 TLVNKTYIE
+332 T
-341 SGEYKRKFD
+341 S
-350 NATDDPLVNKALYDC
+350 TDK
-365 AKTALK
+365 
-371 HRSGT
+371 GT
-376 VYEDMYWIDST
+376 IHY
-387 SGKIV
+387 
-392 TDEITGKFERRVKYS
+392 
-407 SKTKNIVS
+407 SKTGTHLVPRKE
-415 AYEKGKLI
+415 EK
-423 AIHTHPS
+423 
-430 SMPPS
+430 
-435 AGDFNAC
+435 
-442 YRHGYKCGF
+442 
-451 IACHDGKIFCYTAT
+451 HD
-465 EEINVKLYN
+465 
-474 LYIENYVKKHIS
+474 
-486 EFEAQILALND
+486 
-497 LKRNCNIDFWEVN
+497 

>member
-24 KEIYRGALDEIG
+24 KEIYRRALDEIG
-36 DKIRA
+36 DKIRV

-48 RSKIYRIEYQRALK
+48 QSKIYRIEYQRALK

-109 IEQEQVVNALMTDSK
+109 IEQEQVVNALTTDSK

-135 NVSELKKSISQEI
+135 NISELKKSISQEI

-209 WDSTLDKKTRPSHR
+209 WDSTLDIKTRPSHR

-269 VDGRFTKR
+269 VDGGFTKR

-305 NSAGINYNNIRG
+305 KSGGSGIIKSEIEKGNIKLEINHEKQAKHIKGEPEYKEGKSYLTISEKEAQEIINQKSGTGIVVLDKNGKWKNKELINCDSQIGIDVDSNTG
-317 EEVALE
+317 EE
-323 NQRYGRNKK
+323 
-332 TLVNKTYIE
+332 T
-341 SGEYKRKFD
+341 S
-350 NATDDPLVNKALYDC
+350 TDK
-365 AKTALK
+365 
-371 HRSGT
+371 GT
-376 VYEDMYWIDST
+376 IHY
-387 SGKIV
+387 
-392 TDEITGKFERRVKYS
+392 
-407 SKTKNIVS
+407 SKTGTHLVPRKE
-415 AYEKGKLI
+415 EK
-423 AIHTHPS
+423 
-430 SMPPS
+430 
-435 AGDFNAC
+435 
-442 YRHGYKCGF
+442 
-451 IACHDGKIFCYTAT
+451 HD
-465 EEINVKLYN
+465 
-474 LYIENYVKKHIS
+474 
-486 EFEAQILALND
+486 
-497 LKRNCNIDFWEVN
+497 

>member
-1 MNKYEKEVMKYSLE
+1 MNKYEKEIMKYSLE

-24 KEIYRGALDEIG
+24 KEIYRRALDEIG

-48 RSKIYRIEYQRALK
+48 QSKIYRIEYQRALK

-162 RNLQSRSNAT
+162 RNLQSRSNVT

-269 VDGRFTKR
+269 VDGGFTKR

-305 NSAGINYNNIRG
+305 KSGGSGIIKSEIEKGNIKLEINHEKQAKHIKGEPEYKEGKSYLTISEKEAQEIINQKSGTGIVVLDKNGKWKNKELINCDSQIGIDVDSNTG
-317 EEVALE
+317 EE
-323 NQRYGRNKK
+323 
-332 TLVNKTYIE
+332 T
-341 SGEYKRKFD
+341 S
-350 NATDDPLVNKALYDC
+350 TDK
-365 AKTALK
+365 
-371 HRSGT
+371 GT
-376 VYEDMYWIDST
+376 IHY
-387 SGKIV
+387 
-392 TDEITGKFERRVKYS
+392 
-407 SKTKNIVS
+407 SKTGTHLVPRKE
-415 AYEKGKLI
+415 EK
-423 AIHTHPS
+423 
-430 SMPPS
+430 
-435 AGDFNAC
+435 
-442 YRHGYKCGF
+442 
-451 IACHDGKIFCYTAT
+451 HD
-465 EEINVKLYN
+465 
-474 LYIENYVKKHIS
+474 
-486 EFEAQILALND
+486 
-497 LKRNCNIDFWEVN
+497 

>member
-1 MNKYEKEVMKYSLE
+1 MNKYEKEIMKYSLE

-24 KEIYRGALDEIG
+24 KEIYRRALDEIG

-48 RSKIYRIEYQRALK
+48 QSKIYRIEYQRALK

-162 RNLQSRSNAT
+162 RNLQSRSNVT

-257 CRCIV
+257 CRCAV
-262 LIKPRWN
+262 LIKPRWV
-269 VDGRFTKR
+269 VDGGFTKR

-300 WDLVD
+300 WGLVD
-305 NSAGINYNNIRG
+305 KSGGSGIIKSEIEKGNIKLEINHEKQAKHIKGEPEYKEGKSYLTISEKEAQEIINQKSGAGIVVLDKNGKWKNKELINCDSQIGIDVDSNTG
-317 EEVALE
+317 EE
-323 NQRYGRNKK
+323 
-332 TLVNKTYIE
+332 T
-341 SGEYKRKFD
+341 S
-350 NATDDPLVNKALYDC
+350 TDK
-365 AKTALK
+365 
-371 HRSGT
+371 GT
-376 VYEDMYWIDST
+376 IHY
-387 SGKIV
+387 
-392 TDEITGKFERRVKYS
+392 
-407 SKTKNIVS
+407 SKTGTHLVPRKE
-415 AYEKGKLI
+415 EK
-423 AIHTHPS
+423 
-430 SMPPS
+430 
-435 AGDFNAC
+435 
-442 YRHGYKCGF
+442 
-451 IACHDGKIFCYTAT
+451 HD
-465 EEINVKLYN
+465 
-474 LYIENYVKKHIS
+474 
-486 EFEAQILALND
+486 
-497 LKRNCNIDFWEVN
+497 

>member
-24 KEIYRGALDEIG
+24 KEIYRRALDEIG

-48 RSKIYRIEYQRALK
+48 QSNIYRIEYQRALK

-162 RNLQSRSNAT
+162 RNLQSRSNVT

-257 CRCIV
+257 CRCAV
-262 LIKPRWN
+262 LIKPRWV
-269 VDGRFTKR
+269 VDGGFTKR

-305 NSAGINYNNIRG
+305 KSGGSGIIKSEIEKGNIKLEINHEKQAKHIKG
-317 EEVALE
+317 EP
-323 NQRYGRNKK
+323 
-332 TLVNKTYIE
+332 
-341 SGEYKRKFD
+341 EYKEGKSYLTISEKEAQEII
-350 NATDDPLVNKALYDC
+350 NQK
-365 AKTALK
+365 
-371 HRSGT
+371 SGT
-376 VYEDMYWIDST
+376 GIVVLDKNGKWKNKELINCDSQIGIDVDSNTGAETST
-387 SGKIV
+387 DKGTIH
-392 TDEITGKFERRVKYS
+392 Y
-407 SKTKNIVS
+407 SKTGTHLVPRKE
-415 AYEKGKLI
+415 EK
-423 AIHTHPS
+423 
-430 SMPPS
+430 
-435 AGDFNAC
+435 
-442 YRHGYKCGF
+442 
-451 IACHDGKIFCYTAT
+451 HD
-465 EEINVKLYN
+465 
-474 LYIENYVKKHIS
+474 
-486 EFEAQILALND
+486 
-497 LKRNCNIDFWEVN
+497 

>member
-24 KEIYRGALDEIG
+24 KEIYRRALDEIG

-48 RSKIYRIEYQRALK
+48 QSKIYRIEYQRALK

-124 ISEGMYKKLGH
+124 ISEGMYKRLGH

-162 RNLQSRSNAT
+162 RNLQSRSNVT

-269 VDGRFTKR
+269 VDSGFTKR

-305 NSAGINYNNIRG
+305 KSGGSGIIKADNKLIISTQFFAEKDIANQESNSLKRALRNYQKRIDEHKLKISNPEKYVDDWENYN
-317 EEVALE
+317 
-323 NQRYGRNKK
+323 
-332 TLVNKTYIE
+332 
-341 SGEYKRKFD
+341 
-350 NATDDPLVNKALYDC
+350 
-365 AKTALK
+365 
-371 HRSGT
+371 
-376 VYEDMYWIDST
+376 
-387 SGKIV
+387 
-392 TDEITGKFERRVKYS
+392 ERRKQ
-407 SKTKNIVS
+407 
-415 AYEKGKLI
+415 GLI
-423 AIHTHPS
+423 KHWQ
-430 SMPPS
+430 
-435 AGDFNAC
+435 
-442 YRHGYKCGF
+442 K
-451 IACHDGKIFCYTAT
+451 
-465 EEINVKLYN
+465 EINNFEKSIQNRVDEL
-474 LYIENYVKKHIS
+474 KKRGDYD
-486 EFEAQILALND
+486 E
-497 LKRNCNIDFWEVN
+497 

>member
-1 MNKYEKEVMKYSLE
+1 MNKYEKEIMKYSLE

-24 KEIYRGALDEIG
+24 KEIYRRALDEIG

-48 RSKIYRIEYQRALK
+48 QSKIYRIEYQRALK

-162 RNLQSRSNAT
+162 RNLQSRSNVT

-209 WDSTLDKKTRPSHR
+209 WDSTLDKKTRPSHG

-257 CRCIV
+257 CRCAV
-262 LIKPRWN
+262 LIKPRWV
-269 VDGRFTKR
+269 VDGGFTKR

-300 WDLVD
+300 WGLVD
-305 NSAGINYNNIRG
+305 KSGGSGIIKSEIEKGNIKLEINHEKQAKHIKGEPEYKEGKSYLTISEKEAQEIINQKSGAGIVVLDKNGKWKNKELINCDSQIGIDVDSNTG
-317 EEVALE
+317 EE
-323 NQRYGRNKK
+323 
-332 TLVNKTYIE
+332 T
-341 SGEYKRKFD
+341 S
-350 NATDDPLVNKALYDC
+350 TDK
-365 AKTALK
+365 
-371 HRSGT
+371 GT
-376 VYEDMYWIDST
+376 IHY
-387 SGKIV
+387 
-392 TDEITGKFERRVKYS
+392 
-407 SKTKNIVS
+407 SKTGTHLVPRKE
-415 AYEKGKLI
+415 EK
-423 AIHTHPS
+423 
-430 SMPPS
+430 
-435 AGDFNAC
+435 
-442 YRHGYKCGF
+442 
-451 IACHDGKIFCYTAT
+451 HD
-465 EEINVKLYN
+465 
-474 LYIENYVKKHIS
+474 
-486 EFEAQILALND
+486 
-497 LKRNCNIDFWEVN
+497 

>member
-24 KEIYRGALDEIG
+24 KEIYRRALDEIG

-48 RSKIYRIEYQRALK
+48 QSKIYRIEYQRALK

-124 ISEGMYKKLGH
+124 ISEGMYKRLGH

-162 RNLQSRSNAT
+162 RNLQSRSNVT

-269 VDGRFTKR
+269 VDSGFTKR

-305 NSAGINYNNIRG
+305 KSGVSGIIKADNKLIISTQFFAEKDIANQESNSLKRALRNYQKRIDEHKLKISNPEKYVDDWENYN
-317 EEVALE
+317 
-323 NQRYGRNKK
+323 
-332 TLVNKTYIE
+332 
-341 SGEYKRKFD
+341 
-350 NATDDPLVNKALYDC
+350 
-365 AKTALK
+365 
-371 HRSGT
+371 
-376 VYEDMYWIDST
+376 
-387 SGKIV
+387 
-392 TDEITGKFERRVKYS
+392 ERRKQ
-407 SKTKNIVS
+407 
-415 AYEKGKLI
+415 GLI
-423 AIHTHPS
+423 KHWQ
-430 SMPPS
+430 
-435 AGDFNAC
+435 
-442 YRHGYKCGF
+442 K
-451 IACHDGKIFCYTAT
+451 
-465 EEINVKLYN
+465 EINNFEKSIQNRVDEL
-474 LYIENYVKKHIS
+474 KKRG
-486 EFEAQILALND
+486 D
-497 LKRNCNIDFWEVN
+497 YD

>member
-1 MNKYEKEVMKYSLE
+1 MNKYEKEIMKYSLE

-24 KEIYRGALDEIG
+24 KEIYRRALDEIG

-48 RSKIYRIEYQRALK
+48 QSKIYRIEYQRALK

-162 RNLQSRSNAT
+162 RNLQSRSNVT

-209 WDSTLDKKTRPSHR
+209 WDRTRDKKTRPSHR

-257 CRCIV
+257 CRCAV
-262 LIKPRWN
+262 LIKPRWV
-269 VDGRFTKR
+269 VDGGFTKR

-300 WDLVD
+300 WGLVD
-305 NSAGINYNNIRG
+305 KSGGSGIIKSEIEKGNIKLEINHEKQAKHIKGEPEYKEGKSYLTISEKEAQEIINQKSGAGIVVLDKNGKWKNKELINCDSQIGIDVDSNTG
-317 EEVALE
+317 EE
-323 NQRYGRNKK
+323 
-332 TLVNKTYIE
+332 T
-341 SGEYKRKFD
+341 S
-350 NATDDPLVNKALYDC
+350 TDK
-365 AKTALK
+365 
-371 HRSGT
+371 GT
-376 VYEDMYWIDST
+376 IHY
-387 SGKIV
+387 
-392 TDEITGKFERRVKYS
+392 
-407 SKTKNIVS
+407 SKTGTHLVPRKE
-415 AYEKGKLI
+415 EK
-423 AIHTHPS
+423 
-430 SMPPS
+430 
-435 AGDFNAC
+435 
-442 YRHGYKCGF
+442 
-451 IACHDGKIFCYTAT
+451 HD
-465 EEINVKLYN
+465 
-474 LYIENYVKKHIS
+474 
-486 EFEAQILALND
+486 
-497 LKRNCNIDFWEVN
+497 

>member
-1 MNKYEKEVMKYSLE
+1 MNKYEKEIMKYSLE

-24 KEIYRGALDEIG
+24 KEIYRRALDEIG

-48 RSKIYRIEYQRALK
+48 QSKIYRIEYQRALK

-209 WDSTLDKKTRPSHR
+209 WDSTLDIKTRPSHR

-269 VDGRFTKR
+269 VDGGFTKR

-305 NSAGINYNNIRG
+305 KSGGSGIIKSEIEKGNIKLEINHEKQAKHIKGEPEYKEGKSYLTISEKEAQEIINQKSGTGIVVLDKNGKWKNKELINCDSQIGIDVDSNTG
-317 EEVALE
+317 EE
-323 NQRYGRNKK
+323 
-332 TLVNKTYIE
+332 T
-341 SGEYKRKFD
+341 S
-350 NATDDPLVNKALYDC
+350 TDK
-365 AKTALK
+365 
-371 HRSGT
+371 GT
-376 VYEDMYWIDST
+376 IHY
-387 SGKIV
+387 
-392 TDEITGKFERRVKYS
+392 
-407 SKTKNIVS
+407 SKTGTHLVPRKE
-415 AYEKGKLI
+415 EK
-423 AIHTHPS
+423 
-430 SMPPS
+430 
-435 AGDFNAC
+435 
-442 YRHGYKCGF
+442 
-451 IACHDGKIFCYTAT
+451 HD
-465 EEINVKLYN
+465 
-474 LYIENYVKKHIS
+474 
-486 EFEAQILALND
+486 
-497 LKRNCNIDFWEVN
+497 

>member
-1 MNKYEKEVMKYSLE
+1 
-15 REKEVISEL
+15 
-24 KEIYRGALDEIG
+24 
-36 DKIRA
+36 
-41 MMSDELT
+41 MSDELT
-48 RSKIYRIEYQRALK
+48 QSKIYRIEYQRALK

-162 RNLQSRSNAT
+162 RNLQSRSNVT

-257 CRCIV
+257 CRCAV
-262 LIKPRWN
+262 LIKPRWV
-269 VDGRFTKR
+269 VDGGFTKR

-300 WDLVD
+300 WGLVD
-305 NSAGINYNNIRG
+305 KSGGSGIIKSEIEKGNIKLEINHEKQAKHIKGEPEYKEGKSYLTISEKEAQEIINQKSGAGIVVLDKNG
-317 EEVALE
+317 KWK
-323 NQRYGRNKK
+323 NKE
-332 TLVNKTYIE
+332 LINCDSQI
-341 SGEYKRKFD
+341 G
-350 NATDDPLVNKALYDC
+350 
-365 AKTALK
+365 
-371 HRSGT
+371 
-376 VYEDMYWIDST
+376 IDVDLS
-387 SGKIV
+387 
-392 TDEITGKFERRVKYS
+392 
-407 SKTKNIVS
+407 
-415 AYEKGKLI
+415 LI
-423 AIHTHPS
+423 
-430 SMPPS
+430 
-435 AGDFNAC
+435 
-442 YRHGYKCGF
+442 
-451 IACHDGKIFCYTAT
+451 
-465 EEINVKLYN
+465 
-474 LYIENYVKKHIS
+474 HI
-486 EFEAQILALND
+486 
-497 LKRNCNIDFWEVN
+497 

>member
-1 MNKYEKEVMKYSLE
+1 MNKYEKEIMKYSLE

-24 KEIYRGALDEIG
+24 KEIYRRALDEIG

-48 RSKIYRIEYQRALK
+48 QSKIYRIEYQRALK

-162 RNLQSRSNAT
+162 RNLQSRSNVT

-257 CRCIV
+257 CRCAV
-262 LIKPRWN
+262 LIKPRWV
-269 VDGRFTKR
+269 VDGGFTKR

-300 WDLVD
+300 WGLVD
-305 NSAGINYNNIRG
+305 KSGGSGIIKSDIEKGNIKLEINHEKQAKHIKGEPEYKEGKSYLTISEKEAQEIINQKSGAGIVVLDKNGKWKNKELINCDSQIGIDVDSNTG
-317 EEVALE
+317 EE
-323 NQRYGRNKK
+323 
-332 TLVNKTYIE
+332 T
-341 SGEYKRKFD
+341 S
-350 NATDDPLVNKALYDC
+350 TDK
-365 AKTALK
+365 
-371 HRSGT
+371 GT
-376 VYEDMYWIDST
+376 IHY
-387 SGKIV
+387 
-392 TDEITGKFERRVKYS
+392 
-407 SKTKNIVS
+407 SKTGTHLVPRKE
-415 AYEKGKLI
+415 EK
-423 AIHTHPS
+423 
-430 SMPPS
+430 
-435 AGDFNAC
+435 
-442 YRHGYKCGF
+442 
-451 IACHDGKIFCYTAT
+451 HD
-465 EEINVKLYN
+465 
-474 LYIENYVKKHIS
+474 
-486 EFEAQILALND
+486 
-497 LKRNCNIDFWEVN
+497 

>member
-24 KEIYRGALDEIG
+24 KEIYRRALDEIG

-48 RSKIYRIEYQRALK
+48 QSKIYRIEYQRALK

-162 RNLQSRSNAT
+162 RNLQSRSNVT

-262 LIKPRWN
+262 LIKPRWD
-269 VDGRFTKR
+269 VDGGFTKR

-305 NSAGINYNNIRG
+305 KSGGSGIIRAEIKKGNIKLEINHEKQARHIKGEPEYKDGKSYLTISEKEAQEIINQKSGTGIVVLDKNGKWKNKELINCDSQIGIDVDSNTG
-317 EEVALE
+317 EE
-323 NQRYGRNKK
+323 
-332 TLVNKTYIE
+332 T
-341 SGEYKRKFD
+341 S
-350 NATDDPLVNKALYDC
+350 TDK
-365 AKTALK
+365 
-371 HRSGT
+371 GT
-376 VYEDMYWIDST
+376 IHY
-387 SGKIV
+387 
-392 TDEITGKFERRVKYS
+392 
-407 SKTKNIVS
+407 SKTGTHLVPRKE
-415 AYEKGKLI
+415 EK
-423 AIHTHPS
+423 
-430 SMPPS
+430 
-435 AGDFNAC
+435 
-442 YRHGYKCGF
+442 
-451 IACHDGKIFCYTAT
+451 HD
-465 EEINVKLYN
+465 
-474 LYIENYVKKHIS
+474 
-486 EFEAQILALND
+486 
-497 LKRNCNIDFWEVN
+497 

>member
-1 MNKYEKEVMKYSLE
+1 MNKYEKEIMKYSLE
-15 REKEVISEL
+15 REKEVITEL
-24 KEIYRGALDEIG
+24 KEIYRRALDEIG

-48 RSKIYRIEYQRALK
+48 QSKIYRIEYQRALK
-62 GQISAILDVLNSNQ
+62 GQISAILNVLNSNQ

-162 RNLQSRSNAT
+162 RNLQSRSNVT

-257 CRCIV
+257 CRCAV
-262 LIKPRWN
+262 LIKPRWV
-269 VDGRFTKR
+269 VDGGFTKR

-300 WDLVD
+300 WGLVD
-305 NSAGINYNNIRG
+305 KSGGSGIIKSEIEKGNIKLEINHEKQAKHIKGEPEYKEGKSYLTISEKEAQEIINQKSGAGIVVLDKNGKWKNKELINCDSQIGIDVDSNTG
-317 EEVALE
+317 EE
-323 NQRYGRNKK
+323 
-332 TLVNKTYIE
+332 T
-341 SGEYKRKFD
+341 S
-350 NATDDPLVNKALYDC
+350 TDK
-365 AKTALK
+365 
-371 HRSGT
+371 GT
-376 VYEDMYWIDST
+376 IHY
-387 SGKIV
+387 
-392 TDEITGKFERRVKYS
+392 
-407 SKTKNIVS
+407 SKTGTHLVPRKE
-415 AYEKGKLI
+415 EK
-423 AIHTHPS
+423 
-430 SMPPS
+430 
-435 AGDFNAC
+435 
-442 YRHGYKCGF
+442 
-451 IACHDGKIFCYTAT
+451 HD
-465 EEINVKLYN
+465 
-474 LYIENYVKKHIS
+474 
-486 EFEAQILALND
+486 
-497 LKRNCNIDFWEVN
+497 

>member
-1 MNKYEKEVMKYSLE
+1 MNKYEKEIMKYSLE

-24 KEIYRGALDEIG
+24 KEIYRRALDEIG

-48 RSKIYRIEYQRALK
+48 QSKIYRIEYQRALK

-269 VDGRFTKR
+269 VDGGFTKR

-305 NSAGINYNNIRG
+305 KSGGSGIIKSEIEKGNIKLEINHEKQAKHIKGEPEYKEGKSYLTISEKEAQEIINQKSGTGIVVLDKNGKWKNKELINCDSQIGIDVDSNTG
-317 EEVALE
+317 EE
-323 NQRYGRNKK
+323 
-332 TLVNKTYIE
+332 T
-341 SGEYKRKFD
+341 S
-350 NATDDPLVNKALYDC
+350 TDK
-365 AKTALK
+365 
-371 HRSGT
+371 GT
-376 VYEDMYWIDST
+376 IHY
-387 SGKIV
+387 
-392 TDEITGKFERRVKYS
+392 
-407 SKTKNIVS
+407 SKTGTHLVPRKE
-415 AYEKGKLI
+415 EK
-423 AIHTHPS
+423 
-430 SMPPS
+430 
-435 AGDFNAC
+435 
-442 YRHGYKCGF
+442 
-451 IACHDGKIFCYTAT
+451 HD
-465 EEINVKLYN
+465 
-474 LYIENYVKKHIS
+474 
-486 EFEAQILALND
+486 
-497 LKRNCNIDFWEVN
+497 

>member
-1 MNKYEKEVMKYSLE
+1 MNKYEKEIMKYSLE

-24 KEIYRGALDEIG
+24 KEIYRRALDEIG

-48 RSKIYRIEYQRALK
+48 QSKIYRIEYQRALK

-162 RNLQSRSNAT
+162 RNLQSRSNVT

-257 CRCIV
+257 CRCAV
-262 LIKPRWN
+262 LIKPRWV
-269 VDGRFTKR
+269 VDGGFTKR

-300 WDLVD
+300 WGLVD
-305 NSAGINYNNIRG
+305 KSGGSGIIKSEIEKGNIKLEINHEKQAKHIKGEPEYKEGKSYLTISEKEAQEIINQKSGTGIVVLDKNGKWKNKELINCDSQIGIDVDSNTG
-317 EEVALE
+317 EE
-323 NQRYGRNKK
+323 
-332 TLVNKTYIE
+332 T
-341 SGEYKRKFD
+341 S
-350 NATDDPLVNKALYDC
+350 TDK
-365 AKTALK
+365 
-371 HRSGT
+371 GT
-376 VYEDMYWIDST
+376 IHY
-387 SGKIV
+387 
-392 TDEITGKFERRVKYS
+392 
-407 SKTKNIVS
+407 SKTGTHLVPRKE
-415 AYEKGKLI
+415 EK
-423 AIHTHPS
+423 
-430 SMPPS
+430 
-435 AGDFNAC
+435 
-442 YRHGYKCGF
+442 
-451 IACHDGKIFCYTAT
+451 HD
-465 EEINVKLYN
+465 
-474 LYIENYVKKHIS
+474 
-486 EFEAQILALND
+486 
-497 LKRNCNIDFWEVN
+497 